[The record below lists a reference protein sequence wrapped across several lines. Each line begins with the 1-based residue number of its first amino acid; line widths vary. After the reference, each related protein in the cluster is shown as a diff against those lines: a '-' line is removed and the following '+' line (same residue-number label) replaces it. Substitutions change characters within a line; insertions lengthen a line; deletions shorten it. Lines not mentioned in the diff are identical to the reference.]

1 MNILPVSLQK
11 KTHKRTKFYVLLS
24 LLLSCCFV
32 EYVFGMYI
40 PQAILLGIAFA
51 AAMTGDADE
60 NAALCMCCVPLHTFF
75 EYAFVIR
82 ETVALDCT
90 AEIIA
95 EYPSE
100 VFVSCVRQEA
110 S

>member
-1 MNILPVSLQK
+1 MIRSGSICCEHLQS
-11 KTHKRTKFYVLLS
+11 VL
-24 LLLSCCFV
+24 
-32 EYVFGMYI
+32 
-40 PQAILLGIAFA
+40 IANSF
-51 AAMTGDADE
+51 DD
-60 NAALCMCCVPLHTFF
+60 VF